1 MKKPKILQS
10 GAEQHRNIPKIISF
24 APHPVDQD
32 VSEFQKGMYD
42 LKGLYDCVNRAGKTI
57 GEDNLSM
64 KVLVTFTSILV
75 YFGKPAV
82 RNSIHPVSPANLE
95 HKEGTQNE

>member
-1 MKKPKILQS
+1 MKKPKIPQS
-10 GAEQHRNIPKIISF
+10 VTEQHRSIPKIISF
-24 APHPVDQD
+24 APHPVNPD
-32 VSEFQKGMYD
+32 VLEFQKKMYY

-95 HKEGTQNE
+95 HKEETQNE

>member
-10 GAEQHRNIPKIISF
+10 GAEQHRSIPKIISF

-32 VSEFQKGMYD
+32 VSEFQKEMYD
-42 LKGLYDCVNRAGKTI
+42 LKGLYDCVNRAGKAI

-64 KVLVTFTSILV
+64 KVLVSIMNIV
-75 YFGKPAV
+75 MYFGKPAV

-95 HKEGTQNE
+95 HKEETQNE